1 MRDARCGIWIRSTH
15 GFSPMV
21 IKIGLYALKSWSF
34 AISPCFKLAGT
45 SFVLAMF
52 TETVSVSQLA
62 FLKKSVAVFNVS
74 RVIAFTT
81 ILPLTVN
88 FFEQTARILPISSP
102 PPPMNTASGNGS
114 SLRQSGAFLWIISR
128 FDIANL
134 FLFFSICITR
144 DFSFSMAKIF
154 PFLANSAA
162 SMDIEQHRAPI
173 SHTMLLF
180 LSLSFEMAITLISS
194 LVIMP
199 LACENSESGMPK
211 GRERLEAGGWRLKA
225 EG

>member
-88 FFEQTARILPISSP
+88 FYEQSQGLISQTFSCFSQYVLHE
-102 PPPMNTASGNGS
+102 T
-114 SLRQSGAFLWIISR
+114 
-128 FDIANL
+128 
-134 FLFFSICITR
+134 FLFQWQKS
-144 DFSFSMAKIF
+144 F
-154 PFLANSAA
+154 PFLLTALPQW
-162 SMDIEQHRAPI
+162 I
-173 SHTMLLF
+173 
-180 LSLSFEMAITLISS
+180 LSRSQRRYPTQCCCF
-194 LVIMP
+194 
-199 LACENSESGMPK
+199 
-211 GRERLEAGGWRLKA
+211 
-225 EG
+225 